1 MRILIKVHTNDID
14 IYLNL
19 DKITFV
25 ENVAENVYKVFYLQN
40 DKFTYITVNELEF
53 KKITK
58 FFEVIWCI
66 LQAKKLNYMFYLN

>member
-25 ENVAENVYKVFYLQN
+25 ENVAENVYNVFYFQN

-58 FFEVIWCI
+58 FFEV
-66 LQAKKLNYMFYLN
+66 M

>member
-1 MRILIKVHTNDID
+1 LRILIKVHTNDID

-25 ENVAENVYKVFYLQN
+25 ENVAENVYNVFYFQN

-58 FFEVIWCI
+58 FFEV
-66 LQAKKLNYMFYLN
+66 M